1 MDVEIAANIEKGV
14 NGALDEDTECNCKMI
29 SAVPSIGAALKTQN
43 PTHKRITNGD
53 KWTERESSE
62 QWSIRRRNETR
73 IELKLKRN
81 NFTLFYL
88 CCCPVSRA
96 PYLSAW
102 RWANANHR
110 EKKNWEEIVK
120 RHAARSNIH
129 CVLLFFVCS
138 LPHCAEEQSRV
149 LKHMC
154 ATLDTQ
160 FSFTHCILPVSIIRN
175 VAQSRCSFEL
185 ANTTF
190 QTNSL
195 VQITIEHSFF
205 KRFCF

>member
-1 MDVEIAANIEKGV
+1 MVHQR
-14 NGALDEDTECNCKMI
+14 ALDEDTECNCKMI

-129 CVLLFFVCS
+129 CVLLFFFFVRCHIVPKSNLVCS
-138 LPHCAEEQSRV
+138 SICVRLLIPSSVSLTAFYQSV
-149 LKHMC
+149 
-154 ATLDTQ
+154 
-160 FSFTHCILPVSIIRN
+160 
-175 VAQSRCSFEL
+175 SFETL
-185 ANTTF
+185 RRVDAAPS
-190 QTNSL
+190 SL
-195 VQITIEHSFF
+195 TQRSKQIRSY
-205 KRFCF
+205 KSR